1 MKYLLIDGNSIISR
15 AFYAIKS
22 TLTAPDGTPTGAVF
36 GFFRIIENVLTEIA
50 PDRIIAVFDRKEPT
64 FRKQMYDGYKAQ
76 RHPTPEALLAQIPIV
91 REILTAQGRIALDLA
106 GYEADDLLGTFAR
119 QAEDM
124 GGTAIV
130 MTGDRDSL
138 QLITDATQVLYIST
152 AKGQTT
158 ETLYDTAAFTEKYGF
173 APINLIDC
181 KALMG
186 DASDNI
192 PGVRGVGEKTALG
205 LIQKF
210 GSLDGVYEN
219 IGDASISGSVRQKL
233 TDGRADAELSYTLA
247 KIVTDAPISLSDAT
261 AASVGADTEKLR
273 ELYGRLGLR
282 SMLKKLED
290 TAGLLPEPEEAPAEL
305 LPIPEDF
312 RLSSVAN
319 NALEAARLGEDVSS
333 VTFDTA
339 LAAFLIDSGVRQYDT
354 AALSEKYLGR
364 TVRQSNLLE
373 NYDDEND
380 KIVYNLYLLL
390 EQRLKENGLDRL
402 FYDIEMPL
410 TAVLADMEKAG
421 IAIDKQALAEF
432 GESLTVQIASVQKS
446 IFSLCGEEFLISSP
460 KQLGEMLFEK
470 LGLPSGKNTKT
481 GYSTDAETLEKI
493 ELTHPVVSMVL
504 QYRELTKLKS
514 TYVDGI
520 LKHLRPDG
528 RIHTKFNMTAAST
541 GRLSSSEPNLQNIPV
556 RREQGTPIRGMFRAK
571 EGHLFLD
578 ADYSQIELRVLAHMS
593 RDEAMIAAFNSGADF
608 HTLTAAEAFGKTPD
622 TVTKED
628 RRRAKAVNFGI
639 VYGISAFSLAKDIGT
654 TVSEAKHYMDRYFE
668 LYPRVREFME
678 SCKESARENGYVT
691 TIYGRRRYFPDIRSS
706 NRQLREFSERAAM
719 NAPVQGTAADIIKLA
734 MINIHKRLKA
744 ELPEAKMLLQVHDEV
759 LLEAPEGTENAAS
772 KILEAEMRGA
782 AELSVPLLTE
792 VSVWRSWLE
801 CK

>member
-36 GFFRIIENVLTEIA
+36 GFFRIIDKVLPGIA

-64 FRKQMYDGYKAQ
+64 FRKRMYDGYKAQ
-76 RHPTPEALLAQIPIV
+76 RHPTPEDLLAQIPVV
-91 REILTAQGRIALDLA
+91 REILAAQGRLALDLP

-119 QAEDM
+119 QAEENGD
-124 GGTAIV
+124 TAVV

-158 ETLYDTAAFTEKYGF
+158 ETLYDTAAFNEKYGF

-205 LIQKF
+205 LIQRF
-210 GSLDGVYEN
+210 GSLDSVYDN
-219 IGDASISGSVRQKL
+219 IDDTSVSGSVRQKL
-233 TDGRADAELSYTLA
+233 TDGRDDAQLSYTLA
-247 KIVTDAPISLSDAT
+247 KIVTDAPISLGDVT
-261 AASVGADTEKLR
+261 ANAAPEDFEKLR
-273 ELYGRLGLR
+273 ALYAKLGLR

-290 TAGLLPEPEEAPAEL
+290 AAGIAPEPEEAPAEL
-305 LPIPEDF
+305 LEIPANFD
-312 RLSSVAN
+312 LSAVAN
-319 NALEAARLGEDVSS
+319 NALESSRLGEAIQDVQ
-333 VTFDTA
+333 FDTA
-339 LAAFLIDSGVRQYDT
+339 LAAFLLDSGGRQYDT
-354 AALSEKYLGR
+354 AALAEKYLGR
-364 TVRQSNLLE
+364 TIRQSNLLE
-373 NYDDEND
+373 NYDEENN

-390 EQRLKENGLDRL
+390 TQKLKENGLDRL

-410 TAVLADMEKAG
+410 IAALADMEKSG

-432 GESLTVQIASVQKS
+432 GESLAVQIASVQES
-446 IFSLCGEEFLISSP
+446 IFALCGEEFLISST

-470 LGLPSGKNTKT
+470 LGLHSVKNTKT

-493 ELTHPVVSMVL
+493 EYAHPVVSMVL

-520 LKHLRPDG
+520 IKFIRPDG

-541 GRLSSSEPNLQNIPV
+541 GRLSSSEPNMQNIPV

-593 RDEAMIAAFNSGADF
+593 QDAAMIAAFNSGADF
-608 HTLTAAEAFGKTPD
+608 HTLTAAEAFGKTPE

-654 TVSEAKHYMDRYFE
+654 TVSEAKQYMDRYFE

-678 SCKESARENGYVT
+678 SCKTSARENGYVT
-691 TIYGRRRYFPDIRSS
+691 TMFGRRRYFPDIRSS
-706 NRQLREFSERAAM
+706 NRQMREFSERAAM

-734 MINIHKRLKA
+734 MINIHKRLKD
-744 ELPEAKMLLQVHDEV
+744 ELPEAKMLLQVHDEI
-759 LLEAPEGTENAAS
+759 LLEAPEGTESAAS

-792 VSVWRSWLE
+792 VSFGRSWLA